1 MDEESREIFSEMW
14 QDIFD
19 EVGESCLREDG
30 GIYIGEGIVIFKDGF
45 TMNEENYE

>member
-1 MDEESREIFSEMW
+1 MDEQAEVFSEMW

-30 GIYIGEGIVIFKDGF
+30 GIYIGDGVIIYEDGK
-45 TMNEENYE
+45 TKIE